1 MEAASAPA
9 YAPWQDALGSDTSHA
24 ECVSAHWREKYER
37 DAGRSWDRFYGRH
50 ATNFFKDRHY
60 LREAFPELA
69 VASPSTLLD
78 CGCGVGNALL
88 PLLESSP
95 ELRVIACDISSTAIA
110 LLKADATFAALA
122 AAGRCEAFVRDA
134 TADELPPP
142 VQAQPADCALMLFV
156 LSAIA
161 PDKMLAAVRFAAAG
175 LRPGGTFLFRD
186 YGRYDHAQI
195 RFGEGAKLRDHF
207 YVRQDGTRAYFF
219 SLEEMVRLTC
229 AAGLEPFDVHYIK
242 RTQTNAK
249 SGQVWERTWVHLRAR
264 KPLE

>member
-1 MEAASAPA
+1 MERLA
-9 YAPWQDALGSDTSHA
+9 WQDEGSDTTHA

-69 VASPSTLLD
+69 VAGARSLLD

-95 ELRVIACDISSTAIA
+95 ELRVFACDISSTAIT

-122 AAGRCEAFVRDA
+122 AAGRCDAFVRDA

-195 RFGEGAKLRDHF
+195 RFGKGAKLRDHF
-207 YVRQDGTRAYFF
+207 VEFAAVADECKFSNCRHLTEPGCAVKEAIEAGTITEMRHDSYQRMRAT
-219 SLEEMVRLTC
+219 LAGEE
-229 AAGLEPFDVHYIK
+229 
-242 RTQTNAK
+242 
-249 SGQVWERTWVHLRAR
+249 LRGT
-264 KPLE
+264 